1 MQTRSQTKLSD
12 NQQSIMDHCL
22 EVKDCLEVN
31 IDFDDASN
39 AWKQNKK
46 YMGNGTYK
54 YICPNL
60 KKDGTNCGKSCYK
73 NSDLCWHHTNMRK
86 RF

>member
-1 MQTRSQTKLSD
+1 LKYFLESFKQLILLKMQTRSQT
-12 NQQSIMDHCL
+12 QQIY
-22 EVKDCLEVN
+22 EVN

-46 YMGNGTYK
+46 YIANGTYK
-54 YICPNL
+54 YICHNL

-73 NSDLCWHHTNMRK
+73 NSDLCWHHSKMRK
-86 RF
+86 QF

>member
-1 MQTRSQTKLSD
+1 MKTRSQTKLSEET
-12 NQQSIMDHCL
+12 NNLL
-22 EVKDCLEVN
+22 EGILEIN

-54 YICPNL
+54 YICPQM
-60 KKDGTNCGKSCYK
+60 KKDGSKCGKSCYK
-73 NSDLCWHHTNMRK
+73 NSDLCWHHSKMRK
-86 RF
+86 QF

>member
-1 MQTRSQTKLSD
+1 MQTRSQTKLSE
-12 NQQSIMDHCL
+12 NKSSFMDH
-22 EVKDCLEVN
+22 CLEVN
-31 IDFDDASN
+31 IDFDEASN

-60 KKDGTNCGKSCYK
+60 KKDGSKCGKSCYK
-73 NSDLCWHHTNMRK
+73 NSDLCWHHSKMRK
-86 RF
+86 QF

>member
-12 NQQSIMDHCL
+12 NEDSNMEHS
-22 EVKDCLEVN
+22 LEVN

-46 YMGNGTYK
+46 YMGNGSYK

-60 KKDGTNCGKSCYK
+60 KKDGTTCGKLCYK
-73 NSDLCWHHTNMRK
+73 NSDLCWHHNKMRK